1 LTYRVHIP
9 LIVAGTLILVASL
22 AVWALTGRLSV
33 MVAMSGFFLTMIGA
47 LQGAQTPSLRVTPSG
62 SGA

>member
-1 LTYRVHIP
+1 